1 MERKI
6 SAENVR
12 MRFKDKEVLKGISL
26 SVSEGEIFGLLGPS
40 GAGKTT
46 LIKILTGQLGQ
57 TGGKAFIMGHDS
69 RRADNTVCARIG
81 MVMDNS
87 GLYERLSCRDNLAVF
102 TDIYGISKK
111 GIGEALY
118 KVGLADAAKTPVH
131 KLSKGMRQRLVL
143 ARALM
148 HRPEVLFLD
157 EPTGGLDPAT
167 ASCIH
172 SLILEQRDRGT
183 AVMMTT
189 HNMEE
194 AAKLCGRIALL
205 NDGSIVEEGEPEEI
219 CRRYNHQN
227 KIKISLNDG
236 RTVLLGNEQSEAETI
251 AEYFRSGMV
260 AGIHST
266 EPDLQ
271 TVFMELTGRGL

>member
-1 MERKI
+1 
-6 SAENVR
+6 
-12 MRFKDKEVLKGISL
+12 
-26 SVSEGEIFGLLGPS
+26 
-40 GAGKTT
+40 
-46 LIKILTGQLGQ
+46 
-57 TGGKAFIMGHDS
+57 MGHDS

-148 HRPEVLFLD
+148 H
-157 EPTGGLDPAT
+157 
-167 ASCIH
+167 H